1 MTEHLEAPQLC
12 EGAERLGETP
22 QSPTIVENIIQHE
35 LLEAPCELPEGLE
48 VGLGSVAED
57 SLGGERAQQAVG
69 DDKTPH
75 KLPERLGRQA
85 AEVVITNPKFG

>member
-35 LLEAPCELPEGLE
+35 LLEAPCELPEGLDVE
-48 VGLGSVAED
+48 LGSDDEGAHD
-57 SLGGERAQQAVG
+57 DERVQQAGG
-69 DDKTPH
+69 DDRVPQRV
-75 KLPERLGRQA
+75 PEGLLKQPVLGT
-85 AEVVITNPKFG
+85 TNPKFG